1 MSQRVAL
8 AKKGCKVKAKAFAGA
23 YAKVD
28 MSRSFGTEEYNAQV
42 GGSMIIGA
50 GAGAGGHV
58 SGSYSDG
65 KVSFGGEVCV
75 QVIVGVCGNFE
86 IEIDI
91 GPLEDLVEDFAEE
104 MAELGGEAVEGLIE
118 LGNFLAPHLD
128 PLFDDAAEIL
138 AKGADAVMQG
148 TVAVFED
155 GMAAIQEA
163 GQVVEEFA
171 GNVVNEVE
179 KGFTKGVNL
188 VSKGYKAIKKNK
200 TVKAVVN
207 FFSGLLR

>member
-28 MSRSFGTEEYNAQV
+28 MSRSFGTEQYNAQI
-42 GGSMIIGA
+42 GGSVIIGA

-75 QVIVGVCGNFE
+75 QVIVGLCGNFE
-86 IEIDI
+86 VEIDV

-118 LGNFLAPHLD
+118 LGTFLAPHVD
-128 PLFDDAAEIL
+128 ALFDDATETL
-138 AKGADAVMQG
+138 TKGAEEVMQG
-148 TVAVFED
+148 AVAVYED

-163 GQVVEEFA
+163 GEVVEEFA
-171 GNVVNEVE
+171 ENVVADVGQGITQTAN
-179 KGFTKGVNL
+179 K
-188 VSKGYKAIKKNK
+188 VSKAYKAVKKK
-200 TVKAVVN
+200 QDSE
-207 FFSGLLR
+207 SGCELHR